1 MHTYACMYMFIYV
14 CMCMGRVCVCVCVEC
29 VFMCRKKER
38 ENNIYK
44 NLNFRKDFATA
55 WMNLGIAQSS
65 LKQYKESETS
75 YFMALQYRSN
85 YPDCY
90 YNLGILVSKVYQNIN
105 LNYL

>member
-1 MHTYACMYMFIYV
+1 
-14 CMCMGRVCVCVCVEC
+14 MCRVCLCVE
-29 VFMCRKKER
+29 RKKER
-38 ENNIYK
+38 ENDIHK

-75 YFMALQYRSN
+75 YFMALQYRSK

-90 YNLGILVSKVYQNIN
+90 YNLGILVSKIYQNVI
-105 LNYL
+105 LNYF